1 MTVEHI
7 LSIVGALVP
16 VFSALSSFVNHLV
29 RTKQASGEP
38 VSPTLLGVGA
48 MLNVAS
54 VNVDKAVQM
63 AKAVK
68 DAKAG
73 LAAAPAAPAVEAP
86 KADEPVKVE

>member
-1 MTVEHI
+1 MTLEHV

-29 RTKQASGEP
+29 RTKQAAGES
-38 VSPTLLGVGA
+38 VSPMLMSAGA
-48 MLNVAS
+48 VLNLAS

-68 DAKAG
+68 AP
-73 LAAAPAAPAVEAP
+73 AAAPAAAAPAPAAPAVEGEA
-86 KADEPVKVE
+86 VKVE

>member
-1 MTVEHI
+1 MTIEHI

-29 RTKQASGEP
+29 RTKQAAGEA
-38 VSPTLLGVGA
+38 VSPALLGAGSI
-48 MLNVAS
+48 LNLAS

-73 LAAAPAAPAVEAP
+73 IAAAPVVEAA